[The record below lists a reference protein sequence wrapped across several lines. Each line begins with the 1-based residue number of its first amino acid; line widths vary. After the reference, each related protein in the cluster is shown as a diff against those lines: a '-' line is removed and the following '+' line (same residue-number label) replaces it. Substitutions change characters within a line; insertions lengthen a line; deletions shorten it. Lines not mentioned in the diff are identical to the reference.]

1 MPKPSPKA
9 KPELLYPNLLLLGLL
24 WGDLVRVLKMEWTI
38 DEQYQFG
45 FLVPFICLYLLYL
58 RWEDRPGCEPV
69 RFLGAGTALL
79 YAAVLSLYPLKA
91 LYEANPDWRLVFW
104 THALIVYGSALVLIF
119 LWGGKPWVRHFAL
132 ALAIMLFTV
141 PWPTRLEQPLV
152 QGLMRLVAAFTVDVM
167 NLFGILAIQKG
178 NVIQLV
184 NGMVGIEEACSGVRS
199 FQSTL
204 MTAYFLGEFY
214 RFGFNLRVML
224 IAVGSIL
231 SFSLNILRTLVLTGV
246 TYKMG
251 PGIMENWHDPV
262 GNFVSVAAFAIMVIL
277 TWYIRKRLPLPSK
290 AAETKRPSIQYL
302 QPRRVVPLLVL
313 IILSFPVVELWFR
326 RNDPGETTG
335 PVRTVDWNRVGA
347 DVQFPDIPPSIRA
360 ILRYSEG
367 TKAVWTNNGPEHWM
381 VYHFSWDEG
390 KISAFS
396 DVHNPEVCLPSAGFS
411 LVETGMP
418 VSWESNGLELV
429 LKSYGFQAGAS
440 DTYYVF
446 YGVWNDRREEPI
458 PLTRN
463 FSERIRNALH
473 GQRIKGRNSLQII
486 IQGIGSMNR
495 ARDKAYDFLERTI
508 VVTAD

>member
-24 WGDLVRVLKMEWTI
+24 WGDLVRVLKVEWTI

-79 YAAVLSLYPLKA
+79 YVAVLSLYPLKA

-104 THALIVYGSALVLIF
+104 THALIVYGSALVVIF

-214 RFGFNLRVML
+214 RFGFSLRVML

-231 SFSLNILRTLVLTGV
+231 SFSLNIVRTLVLTGV

-251 PGIMENWHDPV
+251 PSIMENWHDPV

-277 TWYIRKRLPLPSK
+277 T
-290 AAETKRPSIQYL
+290 
-302 QPRRVVPLLVL
+302 
-313 IILSFPVVELWFR
+313 
-326 RNDPGETTG
+326 
-335 PVRTVDWNRVGA
+335 
-347 DVQFPDIPPSIRA
+347 
-360 ILRYSEG
+360 
-367 TKAVWTNNGPEHWM
+367 
-381 VYHFSWDEG
+381 
-390 KISAFS
+390 
-396 DVHNPEVCLPSAGFS
+396 
-411 LVETGMP
+411 
-418 VSWESNGLELV
+418 
-429 LKSYGFQAGAS
+429 
-440 DTYYVF
+440 
-446 YGVWNDRREEPI
+446 
-458 PLTRN
+458 
-463 FSERIRNALH
+463 
-473 GQRIKGRNSLQII
+473 
-486 IQGIGSMNR
+486 
-495 ARDKAYDFLERTI
+495 
-508 VVTAD
+508 